1 MGILRVNGLQFEL
14 PANLCGDKYIRT
26 AVMHA
31 TEYVGVSIE
40 GARFDFNRAAMQTL
54 LTQLS
59 HPDGDGITVE
69 MLVQQA
75 FEELRRHFEGEV

>member
-1 MGILRVNGLQFEL
+1 MGILRVNSARFEL
-14 PANLCGDKYIRT
+14 PADLCGDKYIRT
-26 AVMHA
+26 AVMRA

-59 HPDGDGITVE
+59 HPNQDGTTVE

-75 FEELRRHFEGEV
+75 FEELRRHFESEV